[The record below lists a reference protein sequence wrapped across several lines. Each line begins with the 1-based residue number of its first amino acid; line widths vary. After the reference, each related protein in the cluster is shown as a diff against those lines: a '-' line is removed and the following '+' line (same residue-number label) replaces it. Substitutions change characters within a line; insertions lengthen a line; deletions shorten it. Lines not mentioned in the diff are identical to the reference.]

1 MKHPAP
7 EPTIVRTAAERYLPG
22 VHRVERVLQGASTYV
37 YRADTAHGV
46 YFLRYLPEPVSFAA
60 EALAHRL
67 LLKKGVLVPRVLAFE
82 HRNEAAGLSLMI
94 TEAVSGSSIK
104 DRWPGQALRD
114 ILHAAGRQLALLHQL
129 PVEGFGWIDRSRWD
143 KLCGEKA
150 SFSSYF
156 DEYLTEDLEALHR
169 YPFTLAQRSYLAESL
184 SQARSLLRPDHAVL
198 VHGDFD
204 ITHIFHEGGQYTGM
218 IDLGEIRGCLPHFD
232 LGTFLYCDES
242 ADGAAYQYLLEGYRQ
257 ITPFTED
264 DSHAAQ
270 LMALFQLMR
279 FLGKKADTPA
289 AGFWYHQT
297 QRFLARTGRA

>member
-7 EPTIVRTAAERYLPG
+7 GPALARAAAEAYLPG
-22 VHRVERVLQGASTYV
+22 VRRVERVLQGASTYV
-37 YRADTAHGV
+37 DCADTAQGV
-46 YFLRYLPEPVSFAA
+46 YFLRYLPEPASFAA

-67 LLKKGVLVPRVLAFE
+67 LLEKGVRVPRVLAFE

-94 TEAVSGSSIK
+94 TEAIPGSSVK
-104 DRWPGQALRD
+104 DCWPGQALGD
-114 ILHAAGRQLALLHQL
+114 ILHEAGRQLALLHQL

-169 YPFTLAQRSYLAESL
+169 YPFTPAQRSYLAECL
-184 SQARSLLRPDHAVL
+184 AQARSLLRPDQVVL

-204 ITHIFHEGGQYTGM
+204 VTHIFHEGGRYTGI
-218 IDLGEIRGCLPHFD
+218 IDLGEIRGCLPHYD
-232 LGTFLYCDES
+232 LGTFFYCDES
-242 ADGAAYQYLLEGYRQ
+242 AGGAAYRHLLEGYRQ
-257 ITPFTED
+257 IAPLTKD
-264 DSHAAQ
+264 DIYAAQ
-270 LMALFQLMR
+270 LMALFQLLR

-289 AGFWYHQT
+289 AGFWYHRT
-297 QRFLARTGRA
+297 QGFLSRIGGP